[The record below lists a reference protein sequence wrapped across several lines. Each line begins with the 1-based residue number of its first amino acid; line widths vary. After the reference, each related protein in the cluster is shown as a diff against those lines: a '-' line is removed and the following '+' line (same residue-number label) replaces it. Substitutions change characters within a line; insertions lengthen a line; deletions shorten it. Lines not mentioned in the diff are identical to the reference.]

1 MYLCNNETTKTQ
13 AENEKQPDRS
23 PTTSLHFYGKG
34 TTFFRFHNKK
44 FNDMKKNRISDILG
58 VIAVIA
64 VFAGC
69 VEGLDGGVTLWTVG
83 CLAVAGLF
91 GWLSKKTEV
100 VK

>member
-1 MYLCNNETTKTQ
+1 MKNNRT
-13 AENEKQPDRS
+13 
-23 PTTSLHFYGKG
+23 
-34 TTFFRFHNKK
+34 
-44 FNDMKKNRISDILG
+44 SDILG
-58 VIAVIA
+58 VIAVVA

-69 VEGLDGGVTLWTVG
+69 VEGLDGGVTIWTVG

>member
-1 MYLCNNETTKTQ
+1 MR
-13 AENEKQPDRS
+13 ENK
-23 PTTSLHFYGKG
+23 
-34 TTFFRFHNKK
+34 
-44 FNDMKKNRISDILG
+44 ISDILG

-69 VEGLDGGVTLWTVG
+69 VEGLDGGVTLWTVV

-100 VK
+100 AK

>member
-1 MYLCNNETTKTQ
+1 MRNFT
-13 AENEKQPDRS
+13 
-23 PTTSLHFYGKG
+23 
-34 TTFFRFHNKK
+34 
-44 FNDMKKNRISDILG
+44 ISDILG

-91 GWLSKKTEV
+91 GWLSKKTEGAR
-100 VK
+100 